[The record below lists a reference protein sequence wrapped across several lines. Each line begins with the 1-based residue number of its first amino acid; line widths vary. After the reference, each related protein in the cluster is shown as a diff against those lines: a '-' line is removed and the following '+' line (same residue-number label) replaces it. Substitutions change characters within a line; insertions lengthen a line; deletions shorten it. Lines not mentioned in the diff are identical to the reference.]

1 MGSGTMTSTTD
12 VRKGGDV
19 SADSRHQEILALL
32 GERGTLSIPELGELF
47 AVSDMTI
54 RRDLNQLAA
63 EGLLVR
69 TRGGAA
75 APASGSFEPPF
86 ALRERTR
93 PQVKQ
98 QIAVAAAEQ
107 VVDGQTIL
115 LDGGSTGLAI
125 AQALAGRSL
134 TVCALN
140 VRIAQLLSTESS
152 MRVMVPGG
160 TIRPGEFSL
169 VGPEATEMLAHF
181 RFDLYLMTASGLSVD
196 AGITEWNSDDA
207 AVKRAALGS
216 ARRTVLVADSGK
228 FGAEAFVRVCPL
240 SRIDQLVTDDGL
252 AAEHRREL
260 AATGAELV
268 VA

>member
-1 MGSGTMTSTTD
+1 MPATTD
-12 VRKGGDV
+12 LRKGDDV
-19 SADSRHQEILALL
+19 TAESRHQEILRLL
-32 GERGTLSIPELGELF
+32 SERGTLSIPELAGLF
-47 AVSDMTI
+47 EVSDMTI

-63 EGLLVR
+63 EGMLVR

-93 PQVKQ
+93 SHAKQ
-98 QIAVAAAEQ
+98 QIAAAAAEQ
-107 VVDGQTIL
+107 VLDGQTIL

-125 AQALAGRSL
+125 AQALMGRSL

-140 VRIAQLLSTESS
+140 VRIAQLLSSESS

-169 VGPEATEMLAHF
+169 VGAEATEMLSHF

-196 AGITEWNSDDA
+196 AGITEWNDEDA

-240 SRIDQLVTDDGL
+240 SRIDQLVTDDALGQ
-252 AAEHRREL
+252 EHRREL
-260 AATGAELV
+260 AAAGAELV